1 MFSKY
6 LKSLSILKKFL
17 FINFII
23 FTIIGLFTI
32 IYLNNIQPNLIKKKS
47 INHTN
52 IINNTIDNLLRLEI
66 KFVTED
72 IRKFLFSTRFIFQ
85 NLDRVIFFDNNLN
98 LVGDTDT
105 LDLDPRAFSTRLND
119 IEFESLN
126 EQKINKENKDKS
138 NNNIEKKFL
147 SFELILKKYVSS
159 DEYGAPFT
167 FAQENFNQ
175 FKLTTIK
182 NVTKEDLNIGYILI
196 TENANDIKVAID
208 ERKAFVI
215 RTAISVGFVILI
227 FSFVLSRY
235 FIKPIQNLVSY
246 TKNIKEKSHE
256 KLSIDNLKNR
266 NDELGLLSNSLE
278 DMTTEL
284 QKRVAHAENF
294 STDLVHEIRNPLA
307 SLKSASEILKDTNS
321 LDQRLKLLNILSH
334 DVLRIER
341 LITDYSQM
349 LKDEVAL
356 SNEKI
361 EKINI
366 EKLKVRND
374 ELGLLSNSLDDM
386 TLELKKRIFNAEN
399 FSTDL
404 VHEIR
409 NPLASLKSA
418 SEILHD
424 SKDADQ
430 RLKLV
435 NILSHDVQRIER
447 LITDYSQMLKDEVA
461 LSNEKIEKI
470 NVEPIIESV
479 VDDFNS
485 IYNVK
490 KGINIKYKNDGKKE
504 YLINGIE
511 NRIEQ
516 IIANLLDNSISFT
529 KKGGEILV
537 DVSLS
542 TDNKIIIKII
552 DEGQGFKEKDTSK
565 IFNRFYS
572 NRPDKFGEHSGL
584 GLNIVKN
591 LVDLHDGKIVA
602 SNRLDG
608 DGAIMEIS
616 FPTS

>member
-6 LKSLSILKKFL
+6 LKTLSILKKFL
-17 FINFII
+17 FINFVI
-23 FTIIGLFTI
+23 FTIIGLFTF
-32 IYLNNIQPNLIKKKS
+32 IYLNNIQPSLIKKKS
-47 INHTN
+47 QNHTN
-52 IINNTIDNLLRLEI
+52 IINNTIDNILRLDV
-66 KFVTED
+66 KFQSDD
-72 IRKFLFSTRFIFQ
+72 IRRFLFSTRFIFQ
-85 NLDRVIFFDNNLN
+85 NLDRVIFFDDQLN
-98 LVGDTDT
+98 LIGDTDT
-105 LDLDPRAFSTRLND
+105 LDLDPRSFSTRLD
-119 IEFESLN
+119 KIEFESLDN
-126 EQKINKENKDKS
+126 EEKEKTIEEKNIKID
-138 NNNIEKKFL
+138 EKKPV
-147 SFELILKKYVSS
+147 SFKDILKNYSS
-159 DEYGAPFT
+159 SENLGVPYTFT
-167 FAQENFNQ
+167 QEDFNQ
-175 FKLTTIK
+175 FNVTTIK
-182 NVTKEDLNIGYILI
+182 NVTKNEINLGYVAI
-196 TENANDIKVAID
+196 TENANEIKTAID

-215 RTAISVGFVILI
+215 RTAVSVGFVILI

-321 LDQRLKLLNILSH
+321 SEQRLKLLNILSH
-334 DVLRIER
+334 DVL
-341 LITDYSQM
+341 
-349 LKDEVAL
+349 
-356 SNEKI
+356 
-361 EKINI
+361 
-366 EKLKVRND
+366 
-374 ELGLLSNSLDDM
+374 
-386 TLELKKRIFNAEN
+386 
-399 FSTDL
+399 
-404 VHEIR
+404 
-409 NPLASLKSA
+409 
-418 SEILHD
+418 
-424 SKDADQ
+424 
-430 RLKLV
+430 
-435 NILSHDVQRIER
+435 RIER

-529 KKGGEILV
+529 KQGGEILV
-537 DVSLS
+537 DVSIS
-542 TDNKIIIKII
+542 TDNKITIKII

-608 DGAIMEIS
+608 DGAMMEIS
-616 FPTS
+616 FPIS